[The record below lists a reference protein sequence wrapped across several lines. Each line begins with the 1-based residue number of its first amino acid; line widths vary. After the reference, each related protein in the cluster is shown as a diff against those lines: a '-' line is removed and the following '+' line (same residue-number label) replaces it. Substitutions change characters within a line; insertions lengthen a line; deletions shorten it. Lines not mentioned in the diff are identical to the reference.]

1 MRRRKYFTEQKST
14 KRGGRGE
21 KEEEEQE
28 EESVLPRGN
37 EKWPTC
43 QCALSHRDKSHAGS
57 ETLRLARK
65 IPGGKSRECENA
77 RAPNPYPS
85 SPLTVDDGKLEKYQI
100 EFESWRTVIKSF
112 EFLPPYI
119 FLFPRIGKSIPAYIR
134 IIHPASRLK
143 FCIQSDRFVS
153 YGFQEIKDLR
163 REGKFIRATK
173 EQNRRCIF
181 FKKSSH

>member
-1 MRRRKYFTEQKST
+1 MKNGQLANARSLTVTNRTRGRKH
-14 KRGGRGE
+14 
-21 KEEEEQE
+21 
-28 EESVLPRGN
+28 
-37 EKWPTC
+37 
-43 QCALSHRDKSHAGS
+43 CAL
-57 ETLRLARK
+57 L
-65 IPGGKSRECENA
+65 GKFLEENLENA
-77 RAPNPYPS
+77 RMRAPPIPTPS
-85 SPLTVDDGKLEKYQI
+85 SSLTVDDGKLEKYQI

-163 REGKFIRATK
+163 REGKFIRTTK